1 MAVQVPDERQHGLRG
16 DGGRRRHDDQRFPEQ
31 RELPEDVQVD
41 QDRLE
46 TPEHRSEVT
55 GQREEKIL
63 NTVHEHDSVNHQ

>member
-1 MAVQVPDERQHGLRG
+1 MAVQVPDESQHSLRG
-16 DGGRRRHDDQRFPEQ
+16 DGGRRRHDDQRFSQQ
-31 RELPEDVQVD
+31 RELPEDVQLD

-46 TPEHRSEVT
+46 TPST